1 MVLHAVAPASSVGAL
16 EILGLLRRFSRVVL
30 TIATARCRYSPGDAN
45 VDDVDGL
52 AVRVGTDDVGHAALA
67 LLHVG
72 TNDMAPVLHLL
83 ADALEVKLPKE
94 LDEEVVDR
102 VVGRGPVP
110 AVLRA
115 GALVVVAV
123 LVAAQDSIIL
133 VTIKNNTFRLNYL
146 QIGARILTPINLYF
160 LRMRPGAATT
170 M

>member
-1 MVLHAVAPASSVGAL
+1 MVFHAVTPSSPGRVL
-16 EILGLLRRFSRVVL
+16 EILCLLRQLSRVVL
-30 TIATARCRYSPGDAN
+30 TVATRCRYIPGDAN

-146 QIGARILTPINLYF
+146 QIGARILAPRNPHF
-160 LRMRPGAATT
+160 LRMRSGAATT